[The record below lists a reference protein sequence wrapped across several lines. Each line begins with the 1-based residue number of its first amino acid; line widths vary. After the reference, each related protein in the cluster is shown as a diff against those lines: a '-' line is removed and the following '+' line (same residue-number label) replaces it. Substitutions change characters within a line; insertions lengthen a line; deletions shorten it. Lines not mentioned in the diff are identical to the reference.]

1 MADVSTKLILGNETY
16 ELISTGRTL
25 NTTIL
30 KTSFDKM
37 SSKSGCVDSNFLN
50 HWFDSNELGQE
61 VDLSTQLDTDEITIA
76 DYKSSI
82 TSPSLMEFQ
91 DNMLPVLK
99 GFLKFAYYMELGK
112 QWNTPLNPLNLIY
125 VDDFTSGQDGVVK
138 AFYHNA
144 STLEEVD
151 SDFLNDVIK
160 MVMYLLLP
168 EETNT
173 AGEYNDYTA
182 QNYFDR
188 IDGSPE
194 LIAKYPE
201 EDVSRFS
208 DFVFNLQVDELNH
221 SVTSVKT
228 ILTTLGA
235 DDVIN
240 EVEREQGV
248 VPVTTKPNN
257 IVDFM
262 EVPEE
267 NPIDAQADETPAQS
281 EQAPKKSSHDE
292 KLEAMKKELEAKAEE
307 KRKKKE
313 AKKQAKQQPKP
324 AQTDQAQASPAQT
337 NQASEEKDLPT
348 AVHSGGKGKL
358 IVGGLV
364 ALMLLGGGFYMM
376 KSHSNNTANNQVSS
390 TVNSKDPTTNPYFKK
405 GSLDSGAQNY
415 QDAAVQF
422 DKYFASGA
430 NSSNLNN
437 SEVATVFAA
446 YLNSNNYQKI
456 LDNIGS
462 KQTSTALVNYLTAK
476 KNLKAVDKLNSSLP
490 IINLV
495 KADNKKD
502 YMGVVNNV
510 DGTDVSNNGPLQLD
524 ICKAFAKTKKLS
536 DGKNWAEQQ
545 KNSTKLKKLIGAYA
559 KQNGMS
565 DKTIKSQL
573 GI

>member
-1 MADVSTKLILGNETY
+1 MADVSTKLTLGNETY

-248 VPVTTKPNN
+248 VPATTKPNN

-267 NPIDAQADETPAQS
+267 NPINAQADETPAQS

-292 KLEAMKKELEAKAEE
+292 KLEAMKKELEAKTEE

-324 AQTDQAQASPAQT
+324 AKTQASPAQT
-337 NQASEEKDLPT
+337 NQASEEEDLP
-348 AVHSGGKGKL
+348 AVVHSGGKGKL
-358 IVGGLV
+358 IVGSLV

-376 KSHSNNTANNQVSS
+376 KSHSNNTANNQASS

-405 GSLDSGAQNY
+405 GSLESGAQNY

-545 KNSTKLKKLIGAYA
+545 KNSTKLKKLMGAYA